1 MNVYTPRLLPNAA
14 INSLECA
21 LNIPAVGSDDA
32 PVGWLVV
39 AMVTGSVATVMG
51 SVATVSLCP
60 PVGLDSVR
68 SVLCGVLHRSAV
80 QHTWPG
86 LVPQVAKYCAS
97 IQKCLAMI
105 LGGPPGLW
113 W

>member
-1 MNVYTPRLLPNAA
+1 MNA
-14 INSLECA
+14 IAVIHSLECA
-21 LNIPAVGSDDA
+21 LNIHIPVVGS